1 MKLAAITVVLGLA
14 MGIGFAQEA
23 SKNMELKVSSNGKN
37 ARFSVQL
44 GSSKAKHFNDQA
56 SLAGYLKQ
64 VYRGPAVI
72 RFVVSKG
79 TSLEATWTAVKA
91 CAESGVQSVSY
102 FGCIPPG
109 CGILAGVGAD
119 QTRYSGRRF
128 QVDRLNE
135 ILVLN
140 SQKC

>member
-1 MKLAAITVVLGLA
+1 

-23 SKNMELKVSSNGKN
+23 SKSMVLKISSNGKN
-37 ARFSVQL
+37 ATFSVQA
-44 GSSKAKHFNDQA
+44 GTAKAKHFKDQ
-56 SLAGYLKQ
+56 SGLAGYLKR
-64 VYRGPAVI
+64 VYRRPVAI
-72 RFVVSKG
+72 RFEVSKG

-91 CAESGVQSVSY
+91 CAESGVQTVSY

-119 QTRYSGRRF
+119 QAWHSGTRF

-135 ILVLN
+135 ILILN